1 MTWFKS
7 PYRSMGQ
14 KHDSTPILNL
24 SFTKA
29 CYGFSESLLCREH
42 RKRIKNT
49 KSWPVL
55 KIQNFPIHF
64 AAYFKGQILKI
75 LMKKKNFRTK
85 FWPKSKNSLIEVQGN
100 VIVHSFYETDFFKSI
115 FLVSKF
121 FFSPKKIPAS
131 TPILCLVL
139 ISYLKRIWVRMVK
152 RCWTR
157 DFLNAK
163 DL

>member
-1 MTWFKS
+1 MGVTLITCPPITPNLFKPNAQYTECSVYRKLIIPNAQYTEYSLGRNPVMTWFKS

-24 SFTKA
+24 SFTKN

-75 LMKKKNFRTK
+75 LMKKK
-85 FWPKSKNSLIEVQGN
+85 LQ
-100 VIVHSFYETDFFKSI
+100 DQ
-115 FLVSKF
+115 
-121 FFSPKKIPAS
+121 
-131 TPILCLVL
+131 IL
-139 ISYLKRIWVRMVK
+139 
-152 RCWTR
+152 T
-157 DFLNAK
+157 
-163 DL
+163 

>member
-24 SFTKA
+24 SFTKN

-55 KIQNFPIHF
+55 KIQKFPIHF

-75 LMKKKNFRTK
+75 LMKKKTSGPNFDLNQRIISWK
-85 FWPKSKNSLIEVQGN
+85 FKATWLFTVSMKQI
-100 VIVHSFYETDFFKSI
+100 FFKSI

-121 FFSPKKIPAS
+121 FFTKKMRLQPQFCVWS
-131 TPILCLVL
+131 SFC
-139 ISYLKRIWVRMVK
+139 IW
-152 RCWTR
+152 
-157 DFLNAK
+157 
-163 DL
+163 